1 MGGKTENINGS
12 GFRKLNETFVR
23 LVGNLSKFVFE
34 SVELMGGK
42 TESVSFSVSVSGF
55 RKLNETFVRLFG
67 NLSKFVFESVELMG
81 GKTESVSVII
91 RSGRDHD

>member
-1 MGGKTENINGS
+1 MGGKTESVSVS

-42 TESVSFSVSVSGF
+42 TESVSVSVSVS
-55 RKLNETFVRLFG
+55 VI
-67 NLSKFVFESVELMG
+67 
-81 GKTESVSVII
+81 VII
-91 RSGRDHD
+91 RSGRDHDGE

>member
-1 MGGKTENINGS
+1 MDGKTENINGS

-42 TESVSFSVSVSGF
+42 TESVSVSVSVS
-55 RKLNETFVRLFG
+55 VI
-67 NLSKFVFESVELMG
+67 
-81 GKTESVSVII
+81 VII
-91 RSGRDHD
+91 RSGRDHDGE

>member
-1 MGGKTENINGS
+1 
-12 GFRKLNETFVR
+12 VR

-34 SVELMGGK
+34 SVELMDGK
-42 TESVSFSVSVSGF
+42 TESVSVSVSGF
-55 RKLNETFVRLFG
+55 RKFNETFVRLVG

-91 RSGRDHD
+91 RSGRDHDGE

>member
-1 MGGKTENINGS
+1 MGGKTENSNGS

-23 LVGNLSKFVFE
+23 VVGNLSKFVFE

-42 TESVSFSVSVSGF
+42 TESV
-55 RKLNETFVRLFG
+55 
-67 NLSKFVFESVELMG
+67 
-81 GKTESVSVII
+81 II

>member
-42 TESVSFSVSVSGF
+42 TESVS
-55 RKLNETFVRLFG
+55 
-67 NLSKFVFESVELMG
+67 
-81 GKTESVSVII
+81 VII
-91 RSGRDHD
+91 RSGRDNDGERRVKEGVLIK